1 VNRLSAATLRA
12 AVDAGLPAA
21 AEVVLPPE
29 VTAESSVGIV
39 HLGIGAF
46 HRAHQAVYTQAAMAT
61 AADPRWGIAG
71 VTQRS
76 ASVQAQ
82 LAPQDGLYGVLES
95 APERTRLHLVGA
107 VREVVYPA
115 GEQAR
120 LDEFFDDPAVAV
132 VTLTVT
138 EKGYRRDGAGRL
150 DLSDPQVAADVRR
163 GADPVSAVGRLV
175 RGLQRRS
182 LGCQAPV
189 TVLSCD
195 NLTSNG
201 EVLHRLVL
209 DFVGALPSPEGAPL
223 AEWLEA
229 NVTFPCSMVDRIV
242 PATTGADRERAA
254 ALLGLADEGLVVAE
268 PFSQWVIEDHFA
280 GERPVWEKVG
290 AQLTADVAPYE
301 LMKLRILNGSHSTLA
316 YHGALAGYQT
326 IAETVADARL
336 LDVAR
341 GLIRDDV
348 IPGLVAP
355 DGTDLT
361 AYGDT
366 VLQRYENP
374 ALAHRTVQIAMDG
387 SQKLPLRLLGT
398 IRTAVEQGRTA
409 RYAAR
414 GVAAWMAYVASPCGR
429 TGAPLPVD
437 DPMADRLQGLVR
449 GRTDPAGIVEDLL
462 AVEEIFGTDLPALD
476 WLRAELVS
484 GVDELLV
491 RP

>member
-1 VNRLSAATLRA
+1 
-12 AVDAGLPAA
+12 
-21 AEVVLPPE
+21 
-29 VTAESSVGIV
+29 
-39 HLGIGAF
+39 
-46 HRAHQAVYTQAAMAT
+46 
-61 AADPRWGIAG
+61 
-71 VTQRS
+71 
-76 ASVQAQ
+76 
-82 LAPQDGLYGVLES
+82 
-95 APERTRLHLVGA
+95 
-107 VREVVYPA
+107 
-115 GEQAR
+115 
-120 LDEFFDDPAVAV
+120 
-132 VTLTVT
+132 
-138 EKGYRRDGAGRL
+138 
-150 DLSDPQVAADVRR
+150 
-163 GADPVSAVGRLV
+163 
-175 RGLQRRS
+175 
-182 LGCQAPV
+182 
-189 TVLSCD
+189 
-195 NLTSNG
+195 
-201 EVLHRLVL
+201 
-209 DFVGALPSPEGAPL
+209 
-223 AEWLEA
+223 
-229 NVTFPCSMVDRIV
+229 
-242 PATTGADRERAA
+242 
-254 ALLGLADEGLVVAE
+254 
-268 PFSQWVIEDHFA
+268 
-280 GERPVWEKVG
+280 
-290 AQLTADVAPYE
+290 
-301 LMKLRILNGSHSTLA
+301 MKLRILNGSHSTLA

-341 GLIRDDV
+341 GLIREDV